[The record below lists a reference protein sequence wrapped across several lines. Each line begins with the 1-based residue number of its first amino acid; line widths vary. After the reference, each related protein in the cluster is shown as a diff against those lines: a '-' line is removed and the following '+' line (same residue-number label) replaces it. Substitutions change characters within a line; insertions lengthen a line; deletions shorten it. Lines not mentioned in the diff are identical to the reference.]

1 MLILA
6 SLLGLNLT
14 SFAFGC
20 GPFIQHDQNRF
31 CRSEFGENLT
41 NSIWFF
47 YNFICIPYSGENQ
60 TNIILLFYHST
71 YIRYTYTSFF
81 ECYLSM
87 KVHRLILGFFSVHRI
102 RSTVHRERNRVCF
115 FDSANFKSKGG
126 IGLGFLNL
134 FYLISFLSFLTFIV
148 VCKIHVIHSS
158 TN

>member
-41 NSIWFF
+41 NIILFF
-47 YNFICIPYSGENQ
+47 YNFICIPYFGENQ
-60 TNIILLFYHST
+60 ANIILLFYHST

-81 ECYLSM
+81 EWYLSM
-87 KVHRLILGFFSVHRI
+87 KVHRLILGFFFSVHGI
-102 RSTVHRERNRVCF
+102 RSTVHRGRNRVCF
-115 FDSANFKSKGG
+115 SDSAYFKSKGG
-126 IGLGFLNL
+126 IGLFC
-134 FYLISFLSFLTFIV
+134 YLFLSIFFLSLLTFID
-148 VCKIHVIHSS
+148 VCEIIHRPA
-158 TN
+158 N

>member
-41 NSIWFF
+41 NIILFF
-47 YNFICIPYSGENQ
+47 YNFICIPYFGENQ
-60 TNIILLFYHST
+60 ANIILLFYHST

-81 ECYLSM
+81 EWYLSM
-87 KVHRLILGFFSVHRI
+87 KVHRLILGFFSAFTGFVLQSTEREMESVFLIQLTSNLDRI
-102 RSTVHRERNRVCF
+102 VLLSLFIEF
-115 FDSANFKSKGG
+115 F
-126 IGLGFLNL
+126 
-134 FYLISFLSFLTFIV
+134 FLSLLTFIV
-148 VCKIHVIHSS
+148 VCEIIHRPA
-158 TN
+158 N

>member
-41 NSIWFF
+41 NIILFF
-47 YNFICIPYSGENQ
+47 YNFICIPYFGENQ
-60 TNIILLFYHST
+60 ANIILLFYHST

-81 ECYLSM
+81 EWYISM
-87 KVHRLILGFFSVHRI
+87 KVHRLILGFFSAFTGFVLQSTEREMESVFLIQLTSNLDRI
-102 RSTVHRERNRVCF
+102 VLLSLFIEF
-115 FDSANFKSKGG
+115 F
-126 IGLGFLNL
+126 
-134 FYLISFLSFLTFIV
+134 FLSLLTFIV
-148 VCKIHVIHSS
+148 VCEIIHRPA
-158 TN
+158 N

>member
-41 NSIWFF
+41 NIILFF
-47 YNFICIPYSGENQ
+47 YNFICIPYFGENQ
-60 TNIILLFYHST
+60 ANIILLFYHST

-81 ECYLSM
+81 EWYLSM
-87 KVHRLILGFFSVHRI
+87 KVHRLILGFFSAFTGFVLQSTEREMESVFLIQLTSNLDRI
-102 RSTVHRERNRVCF
+102 VLLSLFIEF
-115 FDSANFKSKGG
+115 F
-126 IGLGFLNL
+126 
-134 FYLISFLSFLTFIV
+134 FLSLLTVIV
-148 VCKIHVIHSS
+148 VCEIIHRPA
-158 TN
+158 N